1 MISNT
6 VPIIKAF
13 LNKDVRNNALYIHKR
28 FKESKEY
35 KPINAIRAGMNA
47 IKNDRLVIH
56 NGNFLVNSFLPPL
69 NSLAYK
75 SIVDAVPGKNDEFFI
90 NHTSGKRL
98 APISTYIAITDRCM
112 YNCWHCSA
120 NRFIKGAADKS
131 KEMTTE
137 EVQKIV
143 RSLQD
148 LGVGIIGFTGGEPLL
163 RNDLEEII
171 KTIDDRSISYLFTNG
186 YSMTLDKAKS
196 LKEAGLFGVG
206 ISIDSLYKENHDKKR
221 GYKGAFEK
229 AISAIKNC
237 KEAGLY
243 TMSQTVCTKK
253 MLESGEIYELGKFLK
268 SLEVDEVRILEPIPC
283 GSLLVKP
290 GEIFNK
296 EDKKELINLHVKF
309 NKDKQYPKTSVFPY
323 VESKDQFGCG
333 AGVQHSYIDNE
344 GNFLPCDFVPEA
356 FGNVLKEDINDIWNK
371 MHSKLEKAKTYC
383 YAKKCDKCNDE
394 ELPKYYRLL
403 KGEK

>member
-1 MISNT
+1 MIKLFLAKKYTDLKDIANSYTRVSENYNKVFLGEMHKYNKEMLDKLLIKYIDNNFNT
-6 VPIIKAF
+6 APNILDLACGTGFNSKFVNSKFSDLNFTLVDISEGMLKEAKDNCKLQGEFINSDMLSF
-13 LNKDVRNNALYIHKR
+13 LKKCKDNTFDIVIC
-28 FKESKEY
+28 
-35 KPINAIRAGMNA
+35 GWA
-47 IKNDRLVIH
+47 IKYQNPHEI
-56 NGNFLVNSFLPPL
+56 
-69 NSLAYK
+69 
-75 SIVDAVPGKNDEFFI
+75 I
-90 NHTSGKRL
+90 
-98 APISTYIAITDRCM
+98 
-112 YNCWHCSA
+112 
-120 NRFIKGAADKS
+120 
-131 KEMTTE
+131 E
-137 EVQKIV
+137 EVSRVLKK
-143 RSLQD
+143 D
-148 LGVGIIGFTGGEPLL
+148 
-163 RNDLEEII
+163 
-171 KTIDDRSISYLFTNG
+171 G

-268 SLEVDEVRILEPIPC
+268 SLEVDEVRILDPIPC

-290 GEIFNK
+290 GEIFTK

>member
-1 MISNT
+1 MKSLKCLVKMIKLFLAKKYTDLKDIANSYTRVSENYNKVFLGEMHKYNKEMLDKLLIKYIDNNFNTAPNILDLACGTGFNSKFVNSKFSDSNFT
-6 VPIIKAF
+6 LVDISEGMLKEAKDNCKLQGKFIKSDMLSF
-13 LNKDVRNNALYIHKR
+13 LKKCKDNTFDIVIC
-28 FKESKEY
+28 
-35 KPINAIRAGMNA
+35 GWA
-47 IKNDRLVIH
+47 IKYQNPH
-56 NGNFLVNSFLPPL
+56 
-69 NSLAYK
+69 
-75 SIVDAVPGKNDEFFI
+75 
-90 NHTSGKRL
+90 
-98 APISTYIAITDRCM
+98 
-112 YNCWHCSA
+112 
-120 NRFIKGAADKS
+120 
-131 KEMTTE
+131 
-137 EVQKIV
+137 
-143 RSLQD
+143 
-148 LGVGIIGFTGGEPLL
+148 
-163 RNDLEEII
+163 EII
-171 KTIDDRSISYLFTNG
+171 KEVSRVLKKDG

-237 KEAGLY
+237 KESGLY

-290 GEIFNK
+290 GEIFTK

>member
-1 MISNT
+1 MKSLKCLVKMIKLFLAKKYTDLKDIANSYTRVSENYNKVFLGEMHKYNKEMLDKLLIKYIDNNFNT
-6 VPIIKAF
+6 APNILDLACGTGFNSKFVNSKFSDLNFTLVDISEGMLKEAKDNCKLQGEFINSDMLSF
-13 LNKDVRNNALYIHKR
+13 LKKCKDNTFDIVIC
-28 FKESKEY
+28 
-35 KPINAIRAGMNA
+35 GWA
-47 IKNDRLVIH
+47 IKYQNPHEI
-56 NGNFLVNSFLPPL
+56 
-69 NSLAYK
+69 
-75 SIVDAVPGKNDEFFI
+75 I
-90 NHTSGKRL
+90 
-98 APISTYIAITDRCM
+98 
-112 YNCWHCSA
+112 
-120 NRFIKGAADKS
+120 
-131 KEMTTE
+131 E
-137 EVQKIV
+137 EVSRVLKK
-143 RSLQD
+143 D
-148 LGVGIIGFTGGEPLL
+148 
-163 RNDLEEII
+163 
-171 KTIDDRSISYLFTNG
+171 G

-196 LKEAGLFGVG
+196 LKEAGLFGIG